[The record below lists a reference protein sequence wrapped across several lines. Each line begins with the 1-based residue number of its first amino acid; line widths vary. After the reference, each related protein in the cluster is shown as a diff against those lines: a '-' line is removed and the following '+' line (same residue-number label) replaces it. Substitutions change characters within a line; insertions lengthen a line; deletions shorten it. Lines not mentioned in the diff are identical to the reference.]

1 MGVLSNDDACSP
13 EAQHEMTPKKK
24 NERTGDLPALVDE
37 GGGQRICHRPDTT
50 TQTKWETSTRW
61 LVGCDD
67 ERPIGVSAAMLA
79 DFSCQLSMHIVHET
93 PEICHSTGRLVY
105 HQRCT
110 RACLLSMIQS
120 MRYGRLIVVAGAD
133 YTEVCEEMRFQGI
146 SIADADGSPLEWNA
160 ISGASQQR
168 HIALPSCSGL
178 VDCSSKQRHESLLR
192 WCDAVAYALVNWPKL
207 AHAANR
213 SLSGADNLF
222 SCNATSAWV
231 QFVRRPLGR
240 PTSTDT
246 IENIAIF
253 ARRWPT
259 WIQNYMTLI
268 ASLGFVSALGGLERS
283 SDDVEGRHNQSLG
296 GESSA
301 VDADGTD
308 PKSTVFMEN
317 PLKSVETYGTVTSF
331 LSSSRAL
338 TLWHVALD
346 CSRHGNSFRLY
357 SAWFARYSAKY
368 PLFAPRVVRWVNEL
382 RRVASGLDVSPLFG
396 ATGATGDDKWAE
408 CYVRFC
414 LEQMESTP
422 SLNSL
427 FSSECSAPGILSFER
442 RQLATSL
449 GTAGVTVLEWADTP
463 ETQPSNPAHFP
474 PGWSDVPSPIDPP
487 VEHKTYMLIGFG
499 MTPSTPSTPPIVS

>member
-1 MGVLSNDDACSP
+1 
-13 EAQHEMTPKKK
+13 
-24 NERTGDLPALVDE
+24 
-37 GGGQRICHRPDTT
+37 
-50 TQTKWETSTRW
+50 
-61 LVGCDD
+61 
-67 ERPIGVSAAMLA
+67 MLA
-79 DFSCQLSMHIVHET
+79 DFSCQLSMLIVHET

-110 RACLLSMIQS
+110 RACLLSIIQS

-146 SIADADGSPLEWNA
+146 SIADADGSPLEWSA

-168 HIALPSCSGL
+168 QIALPSCSGI
-178 VDCSSKQRHESLLR
+178 VDSSSKQRRESLLR

-213 SLSGADNLF
+213 SISGADNLF

-231 QFVRRPLGR
+231 QFVRRPTGR

-253 ARRWPT
+253 CRRWPT

-268 ASLGFVSALGGLERS
+268 AALGFVSTLGGLERS
-283 SDDVEGRHNQSLG
+283 SDDVGGRHNQVQRD
-296 GESSA
+296 ESSN
-301 VDADGTD
+301 VNVQGGD
-308 PKSTVFMEN
+308 PESNFYMEN

-357 SAWFARYSAKY
+357 SAWFARYNAKY
-368 PLFAPRVVRWVNEL
+368 PAFTHRVTQWVNEL
-382 RRVASGLDVSPLFG
+382 RRVASGLDVVQLFGAAG

-427 FSSECSAPGILSFER
+427 FSSECSVPGILSFER

-449 GTAGVTVLEWADTP
+449 GTAGVTVLGWADTP

-474 PGWSDVPSPIDPP
+474 PGWSDAPSPVDHP

-499 MTPSTPSTPPIVS
+499 MTPSTPSASSTPPIV